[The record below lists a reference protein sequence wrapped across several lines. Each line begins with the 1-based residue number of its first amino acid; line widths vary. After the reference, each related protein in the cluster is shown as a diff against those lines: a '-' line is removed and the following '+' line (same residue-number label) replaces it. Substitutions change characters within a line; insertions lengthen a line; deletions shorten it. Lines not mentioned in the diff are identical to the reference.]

1 MLLETCLDRMLR
13 KLKYT
18 SALSILVK
26 YPGAEVF
33 YEEILPK
40 GDQRNTHFN
49 DRYSS
54 ASTES
59 ASSRTVT
66 LGFIESCLPK
76 RDCARGRLQHWP
88 GGRIL
93 REGIQVSTEYVLLVQ
108 DKSKFLSLLLS
119 LPHPTG
125 QKEFWELHFCPWDGK
140 GDRSGCEGLLPPQ
153 ENSPIC

>member
-18 SALSILVK
+18 NALSILVK

-40 GDQRNTHFN
+40 GHQRNTHFN

-93 REGIQVSTEYVLLVQ
+93 REGIQVGTEYVLLVQ
-108 DKSKFLSLLLS
+108 DKSKSLSLSPLPALSHRPERFLGASFLSLR
-119 LPHPTG
+119 
-125 QKEFWELHFCPWDGK
+125 WEGRQIWL
-140 GDRSGCEGLLPPQ
+140 
-153 ENSPIC
+153 